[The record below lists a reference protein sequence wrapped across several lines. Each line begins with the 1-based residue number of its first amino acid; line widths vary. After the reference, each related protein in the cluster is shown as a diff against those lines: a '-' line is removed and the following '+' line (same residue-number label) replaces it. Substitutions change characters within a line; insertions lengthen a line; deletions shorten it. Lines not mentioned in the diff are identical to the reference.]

1 MKLSAGILFY
11 RFRNSGLEFFLVHP
25 GGPYWKNKDL
35 GCWSIPKGEYDFNE
49 SPEAAARREVLEETG
64 VIVNGELITLTPL
77 KQKSGKLISAWAVH
91 QDFNAAEIKSNLI
104 DLEWPPGSGK
114 YQSFSEVDRGV
125 WLSIEEA
132 KHKISPGQLP
142 WLYELTEILSSD
154 KQITGSGTI

>member
-11 RFRNSGLEFFLVHP
+11 RFRNSVLEFFLVHP

-35 GCWSIPKGEYDFNE
+35 GCWSIPKGEYDLNE

-64 VIVNGELITLTPL
+64 VIVSGELITLTPL

-91 QDFNAAEIKSNLI
+91 QDVIAAEIKSNLI

-114 YQSFSEVDRGV
+114 YQSFPEVDRGV

-132 KHKISPGQLP
+132 KPKISPGQLP
-142 WLYELTEILSSD
+142 WLYELTEILSSER
-154 KQITGSGTI
+154 K